1 MASVSSKN
9 GTQWHASV
17 KIWHADPSLPE
28 GGIWKRTWKQTGI
41 ASSRPRKDAQAAADV
56 LQATAN
62 ALHPSNKARS
72 DQRAFAEA
80 LASMWRAAGLSVP
93 QVTTNWEDFAPEW
106 VASCTVNAA
115 SARLYQ
121 SHCNAFGQHL
131 QHKAQGMLHNI
142 THRDCQSFYD
152 ALRASGR
159 TAKTA
164 RNYLK
169 CIRAAF
175 ERAVKLG
182 IIGLNPAALVKTPL
196 GAPARR
202 LPLTLGEV
210 ARVLAVLDDPPAA
223 AVHCRGFLHGVT
235 EEWRTAILLG
245 LWCGMRLGD
254 ATKCKWSSIAHD
266 VQTVTFIP
274 EKKRR
279 YGVAV
284 TLPIVG
290 ALRNHLMKI
299 TRTKNADFAAG
310 NFLTPQLAKCTKN
323 SVNFGKLLNLAGI
336 SDERP
341 AETGKASKPKRLR
354 SFHSLR
360 HTVLTE
366 LAKSGADKQ
375 IRMLLA
381 DHDDAAVNDRYT
393 HAAVERLA
401 NALEKAFPDTGMNPY
416 GSNMEPM
423 D

>member
-1 MASVSSKN
+1 MASVSIKN

-17 KIWHADPSLPE
+17 KVWHADPSLPE

-41 ASSRPRKDAQAAADV
+41 ASSRPRKEAQAAADV
-56 LQATAN
+56 LQATAS

-121 SHCNAFGQHL
+121 SHCNMFSRHL
-131 QHKAQGMLHNI
+131 AHKAQGMLHNI
-142 THRDCQSFYD
+142 NHRDCQSFYD
-152 ALRASGR
+152 ALRDSGR

-169 CIRAAF
+169 CIRAALD
-175 ERAVKLG
+175 RAVKLG

-202 LPLTLGEV
+202 LPLTLPEV
-210 ARVLAVLDDPPAA
+210 ARVLAVLNDPPAD
-223 AVHCRGFLHGVT
+223 AVHCRGFLYGVT
-235 EEWRTAILLG
+235 QEWKTAILLG

-254 ATKCKWSSIAHD
+254 ATKCKWSAIAND
-266 VQTVTFIP
+266 LQIVTFIP

-290 ALRNHLMKI
+290 ALRSHLESLP
-299 TRTKNADFAAG
+299 RLGEYLA
-310 NFLTPQLAKCTKN
+310 PQLAKCSKN

-341 AETGKASKPKRLR
+341 AVTGKASKPKRLR

-401 NALEKAFPDTGMNPY
+401 SALEKAFPDTGMNPY